1 MAFAKTGSINTI
13 YWNCILVSTKCKTNT
28 QHWVIYSVVLSV
40 ICLYRAAELKESIFR
55 GDQSVMLSFQQVVQ
69 RALKSPVTT
78 EQAANSSFI

>member
-1 MAFAKTGSINTI
+1 M
-13 YWNCILVSTKCKTNT
+13 
-28 QHWVIYSVVLSV
+28 VLSV